1 MITMRFLFGQP
12 ALYHKSALI
21 IGDTHFGI
29 EEKLREKGIHN
40 RDFSELIFNRIKKLL
55 KMTHAKRLI
64 ILGDV
69 KENITSVDENTERI
83 LKKIDNIC
91 ELIIVK
97 GNHDGGIERICKNVK
112 PTSGFVYEKLGL
124 IHGNA
129 WPSDEVMECEYIIA
143 AHQHPMIEIKD
154 KSGKK
159 HSSSAWLV
167 LDNKSSIIKK
177 HYENCNEKIRLILMP
192 AFNPIVGSGMKLDK
206 EEHLG
211 PLLNNKLF
219 DVKNAMVYKLDGT
232 YLGKLSRIV

>member
-1 MITMRFLFGQP
+1 MRFLFGHP
-12 ALYHKSALI
+12 ALYYKSALI

-29 EEKLREKGIHN
+29 EEKLRERGIHN
-40 RDFSELIFNRIKKLL
+40 RNFSELILNRIKKLL
-55 KMTHAKRLI
+55 KMTMAKRLI

-69 KENITSVDENTERI
+69 KDNITIVDETTEKI
-83 LKKIDNIC
+83 LEELEGII

-97 GNHDGGIERICKNVK
+97 GNHDGGIEKICKNVK

-124 IHGNA
+124 VHGNA

-159 HSSSAWLV
+159 HSNSAWLV
-167 LDNKSSIIKK
+167 LDNKISRIKK
-177 HYENCNEKIRLILMP
+177 HYKNCNEKIKLILMP
-192 AFNPIVGSGMKLDK
+192 AFNPVVGSGMRLDK

-211 PLLNNKLF
+211 PLLNNRLF
-219 DVKNAMVYKLDGT
+219 DVKNASVYKLDGT
-232 YLGKLSRIV
+232 YLGKLSWIV